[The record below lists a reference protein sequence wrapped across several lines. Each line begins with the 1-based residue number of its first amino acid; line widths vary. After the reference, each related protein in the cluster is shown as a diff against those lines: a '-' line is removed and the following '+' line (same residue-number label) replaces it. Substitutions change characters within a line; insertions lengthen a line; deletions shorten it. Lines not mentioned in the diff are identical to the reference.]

1 MTDRGAASALVADD
15 TIPSATTMVRT
26 RNARWIGFIAITS
39 HPQLSCQSHGARV
52 HKDNARNLRN
62 SCFQACSVCRPLG
75 TRAEV
80 SAVQGWYASR
90 LVGHRS
96 VGAPRGVRGDH

>member
-26 RNARWIGFIAITS
+26 RNARWIGFIAIAS
-39 HPQLSCQSHGARV
+39 H
-52 HKDNARNLRN
+52 RNCRAEATALGCTRTTRETCGN

-96 VGAPRGVRGDH
+96 VGAPRGV